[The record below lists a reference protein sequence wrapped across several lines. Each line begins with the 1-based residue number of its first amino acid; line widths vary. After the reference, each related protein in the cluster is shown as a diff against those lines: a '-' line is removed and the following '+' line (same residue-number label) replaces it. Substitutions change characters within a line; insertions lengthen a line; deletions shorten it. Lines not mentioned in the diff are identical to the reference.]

1 MVIRTPVVYDRSY
14 YSLEDDPTQSR
25 MYLIITNSV
34 MLPDWD
40 SAINFITFQAF
51 RCPGVVV
58 FGKGSDKLGYL
69 LTEKYNC
76 FSFYIFFLSNSILL
90 LVLGELY
97 HLHLLVFS
105 MLAGGFAVL
114 HRRLFIFF
122 FFLSFFLFNFIPHFR
137 LFLFFFFFF
146 SSAKLIFLT

>member
-69 LTEKYNC
+69 LTERYNC
-76 FSFYIFFLSNSILL
+76 FSFYIFF
-90 LVLGELY
+90 
-97 HLHLLVFS
+97 F
-105 MLAGGFAVL
+105 
-114 HRRLFIFF
+114 
-122 FFLSFFLFNFIPHFR
+122 
-137 LFLFFFFFF
+137 
-146 SSAKLIFLT
+146 